1 MIPYYRQA
9 AMMNSLNLLRVCLP
23 LLLFTSAHCDA
34 MLDRYYVKPTQSS
47 DNTSCSCPEDVWPY
61 PCNETLDS
69 VYSKYLS
76 IIEGQNQASLHH
88 IEFKIEL
95 IFLCGKHTLTSPN
108 IATLNVSKLNYFS
121 VKGYSADES
130 SPVVIH
136 DINIIIQ
143 DVSILHLE
151 NITVMDVSFAVH
163 PATLKEKVT
172 FFIKN
177 CTFVRSDCLIV
188 QSDLTIENSA
198 IINGTNTAF
207 NLVLCNLTLIGNVT
221 FCGNSGERGGALGLT
236 SSHLY
241 ISRNATVVFSHNR
254 AEGRGGAIFVRNP
267 TEIYKVLPYSDC
279 FYQLLE
285 YDEEAS
291 YNLTFIDNFASIG
304 GSHIFGASMK
314 SFCTAAINE
323 SVPVPS
329 YKVILLGS
337 IFHFEKPELSD
348 NPIHSAIAA
357 PPGRI
362 CICDDNGI
370 PQCLNETKVFMS
382 TVPYLPGES
391 FSLSVVLAGG
401 DFGSTA
407 GVVQA
412 NLLSPQHSYPS
423 CNQELQT
430 GHEAK
435 AEQCYQFVRTMN
447 CTKVNYTIYS
457 KNKHEM
463 LSLSALKSTLIRD
476 PTEEYQERISKSISM
491 YNNDRVIKGSLIF
504 TPLFINVSLNDC
516 PPGFSLGDETLGCEC
531 YLPLKKKYKDLNCLL
546 SNSSGFLSHPRFW
559 IGTSSFN
566 KEEVVMSRFCPL
578 CDRTQSELLVNLQS
592 NYSIDAQCA
601 FNHVDRLCGHCK
613 EGYSLAIG
621 SSSCI
626 RCYNNNKLALSI
638 FFAAAGLLLILF
650 ITLLNLTVT
659 QGMINGVIFYAN
671 IIWVYETIVFPQR
684 STGVL
689 LFLRIFIAWLNLD
702 FGIETCFFVGLDA
715 FWKTLLQYIF
725 PIYIWAIVLIIILG
739 AKYSTR
745 LTKLFGSRTVSV
757 LSTLALLS
765 YMKLLR
771 NAIVSLEYARLDY
784 YTSEGK
790 VRTTVVWAVDGTL
803 DYFRIPHAFLFI
815 IALIILCLCLPYI
828 LLLLLGR
835 WLREIPYLTRFHP
848 IFDSYFA
855 SFKDRHHYWPGVLL
869 VARAFLYVIRI
880 TLIDREATFVLLIT
894 TVALLSYMSIVRP
907 QRSLAVFVL
916 HSAFLVNLITL
927 SGAVLFVDNTTAN
940 YKGVQSRKMF
950 YITLVSISVAIVK
963 FCVIIVSSVIRNVP
977 YSEFCSTY
985 HSYRLKYRK
994 SKFIKRRR
1002 KTVKEWAPTAVS
1014 YTTLRDSILEEE
1026 PTLM

>member
-1 MIPYYRQA
+1 MFVNDTIIKYSI
-9 AMMNSLNLLRVCLP
+9 MSSLNCNLLRVCLP
-23 LLLFTSAHCDA
+23 LLLFVSAHCTNNETF
-34 MLDRYYVKPTQSS
+34 YVKSTY
-47 DNTSCSCPEDVWPY
+47 NTSCSCPEDVPQDR
-61 PCNETLDS
+61 CDTLNS
-69 VYSKYLS
+69 TYSKYLKM
-76 IIEGQNQASLHH
+76 IEGTTMHH
-88 IEFKIEL
+88 IEPGIKL
-95 IFLCGKHTLTSPN
+95 IFLCGKHTLTGSN
-108 IATLNVSKLNYFS
+108 IATLNVSKLNNFS

-136 DINIIIQ
+136 DINLIIQ
-143 DVSILHLE
+143 DVSTLHLE
-151 NITVMDVSFAVH
+151 NVNVMDVSFAVH
-163 PATLKEKVT
+163 PATLKENVT

-177 CTFVRSDCLIV
+177 CTFVRSNCLIV

-207 NLVLCNLTLIGNVT
+207 NLVSCNLTLIGSVT

-279 FYQLLE
+279 FYQLLD

-291 YNLTFIDNFASIG
+291 YNLTFIGNFASIG

-323 SVPVPS
+323 SAPVPS
-329 YKVILLGS
+329 YKVILLGN

-362 CICDDNGI
+362 CICDDNGF
-370 PQCLNETKVFMS
+370 PRCLDETKIFMS

-435 AEQCYQFVRTMN
+435 VEQCYQFVRAMN

-457 KNKHEM
+457 KNKHVM

-504 TPLFINVSLNDC
+504 TPLFINVSLDDC

-566 KEEVVMSRFCPL
+566 KNEVVMSRFCPL
-578 CDRTQSELLVNLQS
+578 CNKTQSEFLVNLQS
-592 NYSIDAQCA
+592 TNSIDAQCA
-601 FNHVDRLCGHCK
+601 FNRVDRLCGHCK

-626 RCYNNNKLALSI
+626 RCCSNNNLALSI

-671 IIWVYETIVFPQR
+671 IIWVYETIVFPQE
-684 STGVL
+684 SSGVL

-745 LTKLFGSRTVSV
+745 LTKLFGSRTVSI

-771 NAIVSLEYARLDY
+771 NAIVSLEYAHLDY

-790 VRTTVVWAVDGTL
+790 IRTTVVWAVDGTL

-815 IALIILCLCLPYI
+815 IALIILCLCLPYT

-835 WLREIPYLTRFHP
+835 WLQEIPYFTRFHP

-927 SGAVLFVDNTTAN
+927 SGAALFVDNTTAN

-963 FCVIIVSSVIRNVP
+963 FCIIIVSSVVRNVP
-977 YSEFCSTY
+977 FSEFHSTY
-985 HSYRLKYRK
+985 RSYRLKYQK

-1002 KTVKEWAPTAVS
+1002 KTVKEWACTPTAVS

-1026 PTLM
+1026 PNLS